1 MKEPL
6 DELLV
11 QACSAQQRAD
21 LAALEQLE
29 LANVPMPFV
38 PQVRRT
44 PRRLL
49 KIVIIAA
56 VCAVLATTAYAFWP
70 RVAVILEGSRAYLA
84 VQEAPQT
91 DIPMKQ
97 MQLTWLPD
105 GCTVTWDDSTY
116 QEYGAYSCLI
126 DNGKQS
132 KEHQVLGIA
141 QMPLENKVNIQG
153 RGPDDAITE
162 EDGEN
167 IAQQFVL
174 VDDIAALTAEEIQ
187 ERSVVTWAAGDSY
200 YVASVHHWQDKDELV
215 KILQGIR

>member
-11 QACSAQQRAD
+11 QACAAQQRAD

-29 LANVPMPFV
+29 PANVPMPFV

-49 KIVIIAA
+49 TTVIIAA

-84 VQEAPQT
+84 VQEAPQNS
-91 DIPMKQ
+91 IPMEQ

-126 DNGKQS
+126 DNIK
-132 KEHQVLGIA
+132 VLLIFLITASRAKNTRCWALPKCRWKTKSTFRAAGRM
-141 QMPLENKVNIQG
+141 MPLP
-153 RGPDDAITE
+153 R
-162 EDGEN
+162 
-167 IAQQFVL
+167 
-174 VDDIAALTAEEIQ
+174 
-187 ERSVVTWAAGDSY
+187 
-200 YVASVHHWQDKDELV
+200 
-215 KILQGIR
+215 KIKRT

>member
-1 MKEPL
+1 M
-6 DELLV
+6 
-11 QACSAQQRAD
+11 
-21 LAALEQLE
+21 
-29 LANVPMPFV
+29 
-38 PQVRRT
+38 
-44 PRRLL
+44 
-49 KIVIIAA
+49 
-56 VCAVLATTAYAFWP
+56 
-70 RVAVILEGSRAYLA
+70 
-84 VQEAPQT
+84 
-91 DIPMKQ
+91 
-97 MQLTWLPD
+97 
-105 GCTVTWDDSTY
+105 TWDDSTY

-126 DNGKQS
+126 DNGKQGR
-132 KEHQVLGIA
+132 EQQLLGIA

-162 EDGEN
+162 EDEEN

>member
-11 QACSAQQRAD
+11 QACAAQPRAD
-21 LAALEQLE
+21 LAALDQLE
-29 LANVPMPFV
+29 PAHGPMPFV
-38 PQVRRT
+38 PQVRR
-44 PRRLL
+44 RLL
-49 KIVIIAA
+49 KTVIIAA

-70 RVAVILEGSRAYLA
+70 KVAVILEGSRAYLA
-84 VQEAPQT
+84 VQEAPQNS
-91 DIPMKQ
+91 IPMEQ

-116 QEYGAYSCLI
+116 QKYGVYSCLI

-162 EDGEN
+162 KDEEN

-200 YVASVHHWQDKDELV
+200 YVASVYRWQDKAEV
-215 KILQGIR
+215 VEILQGIR

>member
-1 MKEPL
+1 
-6 DELLV
+6 
-11 QACSAQQRAD
+11 
-21 LAALEQLE
+21 
-29 LANVPMPFV
+29 MPFV

-49 KIVIIAA
+49 KTVIIAA
-56 VCAVLATTAYAFWP
+56 VCAALVTTVYAFWP
-70 RVAVILEGSRAYLA
+70 EVAVILEGSRAYLA
-84 VQEAPQT
+84 VQEAPQNS
-91 DIPMKQ
+91 IPMEQ

-116 QEYGAYSCLI
+116 QKYGVYSCLI

-162 EDGEN
+162 EDEEN

-187 ERSVVTWAAGDSY
+187 ERSVVTWTAGDSY
-200 YVASVHHWQDKDELV
+200 YVASVYRWQDKAEV
-215 KILQGIR
+215 VEILQGIR